1 MAQNIGQMYVE
12 ISNCHYFF
20 DKFLKVFYLCL
31 LGIFHYHF
39 DLFLLMLLTFII
51 LYMIGTLL
59 IGWWASRFVKNAA
72 DFVVAGRRMPLMV
85 VAAGLFATWFGSE
98 TVMGAS
104 TAFVEDGIQGIIEDP
119 FGAALCLVF
128 VGVFMAKPL
137 YRLNLLTFSDYFK
150 YRFSHKA
157 ETLSAIVMIPSY
169 WGWIAAQLI
178 ALATI
183 FNVITGFP
191 ISYGIY
197 IFAAVVMFYTYIGGM
212 WAVSITDFVQ
222 TIMIIVGMIIVMLGA
237 VSNVGGWAILWE
249 KSQLEPQTF
258 RFLPKANTKDV
269 VAYVAAWITVGLGSV
284 PQQDVFMRVMSAK
297 NEKTAV
303 WGAYLSGIMYI
314 TVGLMPIVMAYCGK
328 ILYPDL
334 LQGDAEQRQMLIPYM
349 VMQHSGIV
357 VQIFFYG
364 ALLSAILSTASG
376 AILAPA
382 TVIGENIIKPY
393 YPQLTDK
400 QLLKIMRWSV
410 IGVTFGAIIFAN
422 LGSSIYELVR
432 QSSEISLVALFVP
445 MFAGLYWQKS
455 SSVGAMASMIAGLV
469 VWFLLIVLHHYYSE
483 ETREHELGW
492 VIGADFSP
500 MVLGLAA
507 SVLALIIGS
516 LWKPKIIVA

>member
-1 MAQNIGQMYVE
+1 
-12 ISNCHYFF
+12 
-20 DKFLKVFYLCL
+20 
-31 LGIFHYHF
+31 
-39 DLFLLMLLTFII
+39 MLLPFII
-51 LYMIGTLL
+51 LYMITTIL
-59 IGWWASRFVKNAA
+59 IGWWASKFVKNAT
-72 DFVVAGRRMPLMV
+72 DFVVAGRQMPLMV

-104 TAFVEDGIQGIIEDP
+104 TAFVEDGLQGIIEDP
-119 FGAALCLVF
+119 FGAALCLIF

-191 ISYGIY
+191 IAYGIY
-197 IFAAVVMFYTYIGGM
+197 IFAAIVMFYTYIGGM

-222 TIMIIVGMIIVMLGA
+222 TIMIIVGMIVVMFG
-237 VSNVGGWAILWE
+237 VVNDIGGWSVLWS
-249 KSQLEPQTF
+249 KAQAEPQF
-258 RFLPKANTKDV
+258 FQFLPNSNPKDI
-269 VAYVAAWITVGLGSV
+269 VAYLAAWITVGLGSV

-303 WGAYLSGIMYI
+303 WGSYISGIMYLTI
-314 TVGLMPIVMAYCGK
+314 GLMPIVMAYCGK
-328 ILYPDL
+328 ILYPEL
-334 LQGDAEQRQMLIPYM
+334 LIGNSEQRQMLIPYM
-349 VMQHSGIV
+349 VMQHSSIV

-382 TVIGENIIKPY
+382 TVVGENIIKPY
-393 YPQLTDK
+393 YPNLTDR
-400 QLLKIMRWSV
+400 QLLQIMRWSV
-410 IGVTFGAIIFAN
+410 VGVTLASVIFAN
-422 LGSSIYELVR
+422 LGQSIYELVR

-445 MFAGLYWQKS
+445 MFSGLYWKKAS
-455 SSVGAMASMIAGLV
+455 PTGAMASMLSGLIVWLCLV
-469 VWFLLIVLHHYYSE
+469 VLHLNFPE
-483 ETREHELGW
+483 DAVENEFGW
-492 VIGADFSP
+492 IIGSDFSP
-500 MVLGLAA
+500 MVLGLLA
-507 SVLALIIGS
+507 SILALIIGS
-516 LWKPKIIVA
+516 LWKPKTIA